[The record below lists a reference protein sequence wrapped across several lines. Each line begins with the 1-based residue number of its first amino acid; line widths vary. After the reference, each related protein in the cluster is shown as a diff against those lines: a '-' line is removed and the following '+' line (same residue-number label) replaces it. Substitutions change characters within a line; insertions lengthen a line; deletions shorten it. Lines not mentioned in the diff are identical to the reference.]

1 MQRVR
6 TSGLFF
12 VDHGRRFTLRGVSYG
27 PFRRNATGE
36 PFPDKEICKRDLGL
50 ARTLGANVLRLY
62 DVPPEWLCEL
72 ANRVGIRLL
81 VGIPW
86 AQHIRFLD
94 SRTTR
99 EETRARMRDAACALR
114 SIPNL
119 LGYLVGNEISTQI
132 VRWYGKRRIERW
144 LASLADE
151 VRSADPDAL
160 VSYANF
166 PTTEYLETD
175 FADFLCFNVY
185 LHREQALRDY
195 LIRLQNLAHGRPL
208 VLGEFGVDSIREG
221 EERQAEIVGR
231 AVGTAEQLGC
241 AGSVVFS
248 FTDEWHTGGFDVD
261 DWAFG
266 LVRADRSPKPS
277 YHALRRVY
285 ASVAPRVPK
294 PAPRVSVVVCA
305 YNEERTLEA
314 CLESLRRLRYPDYEV
329 LVVDDGSTDAT
340 RAIAERFPEFG
351 LVSQENRGLSA
362 ARNVGIR
369 VTRGEIVAFTDAD
382 CEVDPDWL
390 GFLVARLLEDDFAG
404 VGGPNLPP
412 PEDGWVAEVVARS
425 PGGPTHV
432 LLSDV
437 EAEHI
442 PGCNM
447 AFWRHRLA
455 EIDGFDPRFRV
466 AGDDVDV
473 CWRLQ
478 DAGHRLG
485 FAPAALVW
493 HRRRHTVAAYLRQQQ
508 GYGRAEAKLSLKH
521 PGRFNLYGQSRWCGR
536 IYGSRLGCGA
546 GRRIYGGRFGSA
558 PFQTLYEAS
567 PSDLGHLPTTLEWHA
582 VALALVGAGAASWF
596 TPLPTSGAAILGLV
610 LLLVPAARALRTASR
625 ASCAGLPPCRTRLMV
640 AFLTYVGPLARS
652 LACHAERL
660 SLARRVAGEPPPR
673 PLGGPPDVDWPDLRL
688 VLSYWSENG
697 VDKASAIA
705 ALVGRLRQLDL
716 RAVPDDGW
724 QRHDLQVRRGP
735 WVEARLQLLV
745 QDHGAGR
752 RQLDVGVRP
761 RPTRSGALLLLAGVS
776 GLCTAFALGGPLAA
790 GLMGL
795 GVLAGGIWLL
805 RHGFRL
811 TRTLCAAV
819 AVSCESLRVVRLR
832 RP

>member
-6 TSGLFF
+6 TAGLFF
-12 VDHGRRFTLRGVSYG
+12 TERGRRFTVRGVSYG

-36 PFPDKEICKRDLGL
+36 PFPDKEICAQDLAL
-50 ARTLGANVLRLY
+50 VRALGANVLRLY
-62 DVPPEWLCEL
+62 DVPPEWLCAL
-72 ANRVGIRLL
+72 AHRSGVRLL

-94 SRTTR
+94 SRRTR
-99 EETRARMRDAACALR
+99 DEIRGRVRDSATALR
-114 SIPNL
+114 SVPNL
-119 LGYLVGNEISTQI
+119 LGYLVGNELSTQL

-144 LASLADE
+144 LASLAAE
-151 VRSADPDAL
+151 VRNADPDAL

-185 LHREQALRDY
+185 LHEEKPLRDY

-221 EERQAEIVGR
+221 EQRQAAIVGR
-231 AVGTAEQLGC
+231 AVRSAEQLGC
-241 AGSVVFS
+241 AGSIVFS
-248 FTDEWHTGGFDVD
+248 FTDEWHTGGCDVE

-266 LVRADRSPKPS
+266 LVRADRSQKPS
-277 YHALRRVY
+277 YHELRRTY
-285 ASVAPRVPK
+285 ASAAPRLPRT
-294 PAPRVSVVVCA
+294 APRVSVVVCA

-314 CLESLRRLRYPDYEV
+314 CLESLRHLRYPAYEV
-329 LVVDDGSTDAT
+329 LVVDDGSTDGT

-351 LVSQENRGLSA
+351 LVAQENRGLSA

-369 VTRGEIVAFTDAD
+369 ATRGEIVAFTDAD

-390 GFLVARLLEDDFAG
+390 GFLVARLLEDGFAG

-412 PEDGWVAEVVARS
+412 PEDTWVAEVVARS
-425 PGGPTHV
+425 PGGPAHV

-455 EIDGFDPRFRV
+455 EIGGFDPRFRV
-466 AGDDVDV
+466 AGDDVDL

-521 PGRFNLYGQSRWCGR
+521 PARFNRYGQSRWCGR
-536 IYGSRLGCGA
+536 IYGSRFGCGA
-546 GRRIYGGRFGSA
+546 RRRIYAGPFGSA
-558 PFQTLYEAS
+558 PFQTLYESS
-567 PSDLGHLPTTLEWHA
+567 PSDLGHLLGTLEWH
-582 VALALVGAGAASWF
+582 VGALALVAVGIASPF
-596 TPLPTSGAAILGLV
+596 TPLPLPGALFLGLA
-610 LLLVPAARALRTASR
+610 LLAISVARAGRVAARV
-625 ASCAGLPPCRTRLMV
+625 SCAGLPPTRTRLMV
-640 AFLTYVGPLARS
+640 AFLGYVGPLARS
-652 LACHAERL
+652 LACHLERF
-660 SLARRVAGEPPPR
+660 SGSRRVAVGAPARTVGALPE
-673 PLGGPPDVDWPDLRL
+673 LDWAELRL
-688 VLSYWSENG
+688 VLSYWSEKG
-697 VDKASAIA
+697 LDKASAIA
-705 ALVGRLRQLDL
+705 ALLRCLRALDL
-716 RAVPDDGW
+716 PAVPDDGW
-724 QRHDLQVRRGP
+724 RRHDLQVRRDP

-752 RQLDVGVRP
+752 RQLDVAVRP
-761 RPTRSGALLLLAGVS
+761 RPTRPASVLLLASIS
-776 GLCTAFALGGPLAA
+776 GLGMAVALGGPIAA
-790 GLMGL
+790 AAVGL
-795 GVLAGGIWLL
+795 GVVGSAAWLL
-805 RHGFRL
+805 RRGIGL
-811 TRTLCAAV
+811 TRALCAAV
-819 AVSCESLRVVRLR
+819 ALSCESLRVVRLPR
-832 RP
+832 A

>member
-1 MQRVR
+1 M
-6 TSGLFF
+6 
-12 VDHGRRFTLRGVSYG
+12 
-27 PFRRNATGE
+27 
-36 PFPDKEICKRDLGL
+36 
-50 ARTLGANVLRLY
+50 
-62 DVPPEWLCEL
+62 PPQWLCEL
-72 ANRVGIRLL
+72 ANRAGLRLL

-86 AQHIRFLD
+86 TQHIRFLD
-94 SRTTR
+94 SRTGR
-99 EETRARMRDAACALR
+99 EEIRARIRDAAYALR

-119 LGYLVGNEISTQI
+119 LGFLVGNEISTQL
-132 VRWYGKRRIERW
+132 VRWYGKGRIERW
-144 LASLADE
+144 LASLAAE
-151 VRSADPDAL
+151 VQSVDPDAL

-185 LHREQALRDY
+185 LHGEKALRDY
-195 LIRLQNLAHGRPL
+195 LSRLQNLAHGRPL
-208 VLGEFGVDSIREG
+208 VLGEFGIDALREG
-221 EERQAEIVGR
+221 EERQAEIAARGVR
-231 AVGTAEQLGC
+231 IAEQIGC

-266 LVRADRSPKPS
+266 LVRTDRSPKPS

-285 ASVAPRVPK
+285 ASVAPHLPK
-294 PAPRVSVVVCA
+294 PVPRVSVVVCT

-314 CLESLRRLRYPDYEV
+314 CLQSLRRLRYPDYEV

-340 RAIAERFPEFG
+340 RAIAERFPGFG
-351 LVSQENRGLSA
+351 LVAQENRGLSA

-369 VTRGEIVAFTDAD
+369 ATRGEIVAFTDAD

-390 GFLVARLLEDDFAG
+390 GFLVARLLEADFAG

-412 PEDGWVAEVVARS
+412 PEDTWVAEVVARS

-432 LLSDV
+432 LLSDL

-447 AFWRHRLA
+447 AFWREHLA

-466 AGDDVDV
+466 AGDDVDL

-493 HRRRHTVAAYLRQQQ
+493 HRRRHTVSAYLRQQQ
-508 GYGRAEAKLSLKH
+508 GYGRAEAKLALKH

-536 IYGSRLGCGA
+536 IYGSRLGCGN
-546 GRRIYGGRFGSA
+546 RQRIYGGRFGSA

-567 PSDLGHLPTTLEWHA
+567 PSDLGHLPATLEWHA

-596 TPLPTSGAAILGLV
+596 TPLPTSGAAILGLAF
-610 LLLVPAARALRTASR
+610 LLVPVARALRAASR
-625 ASCAGLPPCRTRLMV
+625 ASCAGLPPVRTRLMV

-660 SLARRVAGEPPPR
+660 ALARRVVSEPPTP
-673 PLGGPPDVDWPDLRL
+673 PISGGPPEVDWPDLRL

-697 VDKASAIA
+697 IDKASAMA
-705 ALVGRLRQLDL
+705 ALVACLRQFGL
-716 RAVPDDGW
+716 RAALDDGW

-735 WVEARLQLLV
+735 WVEAQLQLLV
-745 QDHGAGR
+745 QDHGASR
-752 RQLDVGVRP
+752 RQLDVAVRP
-761 RPTRSGALLLLAGVS
+761 RPTRSGALLLLGGAG
-776 GLCTAFALGGPLAA
+776 GLALAFALGGPLAA
-790 GLMGL
+790 GVMAC
-795 GVLAGGIWLL
+795 GVLASGAWLL
-805 RHGFRL
+805 RRGLRL

-819 AVSCESLRVVRLR
+819 ALSCESLRAVRLR
-832 RP
+832 RTRG